1 MFLAIFL
8 HGNLCIMYSVFQL
21 FVNSKSEV
29 RYMWEM
35 LWYFYGFLCR
45 EGLAPVLQF
54 LCYFHIFFDKQRAD
68 PISARTHINLLRMSF
83 PTQTPNSPEQSLS
96 IRVW

>member
-1 MFLAIFL
+1 MFLAIFS
-8 HGNLCIMYSVFQL
+8 HADLCIMYSVFQL
-21 FVNSKSEV
+21 FVNRKSEV

-54 LCYFHIFFDKQRAD
+54 LCYFHIFSTSRGRI
-68 PISARTHINLLRMSF
+68 PYPPVHTSF
-83 PTQTPNSPEQSLS
+83 PHADAKLSRTVIVHSCLVTPE
-96 IRVW
+96 RG